1 MTIDLNSKEGR
12 IKFISES
19 LEDLL
24 VGINDSYGPL
34 ILSELQNRLESTI
47 SEFNEE
53 ISEAFGQ
60 LKQRNQNR
68 KDFYKETIDET
79 FQQVDSQNT
88 KSLWEKKLEEIEKN
102 K

>member
-1 MTIDLNSKEGR
+1 MSIDLNSEDGR
-12 IKFISES
+12 KKFISES

-24 VGINDSYGPL
+24 TGINDSYGPI

-53 ISEAFGQ
+53 ISEAFGL
-60 LKQRNQNR
+60 LKQRDQNR
-68 KDFYKETIDET
+68 KAFYKETIEEASTSDSSNET
-79 FQQVDSQNT
+79 QA
-88 KSLWEKKLEEIEKN
+88 LWEKKLEEIENN